1 MVRQKGYSLLI
12 LLFTVVALTIGLL
25 IAVPVW
31 NTQVQREKETELI
44 FRGNQYVEAIRL
56 YQLKKPGQYPK
67 KIEDL
72 VKERCLRKLFKD
84 PMTKEGLWN
93 IILLPASPGQAKGKA
108 VQKILIVPE
117 FVLDSIQLPRII
129 GVVSRSTQH
138 SIKIYNNQETYD
150 KWLFFYG
157 QDPENMP
164 EIIYYGED

>member
-12 LLFTVVALTIGLL
+12 LLFAVAVLTIGLL

-31 NTQVQREKETELI
+31 NTQVQRERETELI

-67 KIEDL
+67 KIEVL

-93 IILLPASPGQAKGKA
+93 LILLPATPGQSKGKA

-129 GVVSRSTQH
+129 GVVSRSTQR

>member
-129 GVVSRSTQH
+129 GVVSRSTQR